1 MTLFA
6 SDFPWPVP
14 SLTIIIEGRTN
25 AELAETIVVEDR
37 LMLRKASGFPYN
49 SVSPGVKLRTELN
62 GVQAVLSGQAMGP
75 TDFQVDQIWVG
86 VDDIPELVAE
96 VSATFEHLAIACTPL
111 KKGIAPTAVGPLT
124 IPTLDHARPMTL
136 VIAVDGTSM
145 TISSA
150 ECAPL
155 DEFDTHLAAFQ
166 DLLTF
171 LVDEPSGRG
180 ALNVKTCSGEVAVV
194 HGRVRF
200 PRAMPPVHRESRPFI
215 SLTGPGAAIG
225 VARWWEAR
233 KKLRPVTEIAAALNY
248 APPSLVEAD
257 LAVSAAALDR
267 LLSLSRRLP
276 RRFSKADVIA
286 AADAIDSTAIDP
298 VVKTALLQAVKGT
311 LNATPLRAK
320 IDEMVRRL
328 GPIVLGNAF
337 LEADTWVPAFMEI
350 RNAIA
355 HGSGKSGIW
364 TDDALL
370 RATRRANRIMLALAL
385 LSYLGASDRILS
397 LAATDLGNKHAK
409 WHRRGPI
416 FHVP

>member
-14 SLTIIIEGRTN
+14 SLMITAEGRAN
-25 AELAETIVVEDR
+25 AELAETLVVGDR
-37 LMLRKASGFPYN
+37 LMLRIANGFPYN
-49 SVSPGVKLRTELN
+49 SASPWVKLRTELN
-62 GVQAVLSGQAMGP
+62 GQKSVLSGQAMGP
-75 TDFQVDQIWVG
+75 TEFRVDQIWVG

-96 VSATFEHLAIACTPL
+96 VSTTFEHLAIACTPVN
-111 KKGIAPTAVGPLT
+111 IAALHAAVGPIT
-124 IPTLDHARPMTL
+124 IPGFDRTRPMSL
-136 VIAVDGTSM
+136 SIAVDGASL
-145 TISSA
+145 TIA
-150 ECAPL
+150 TEECAPL
-155 DEFDTHLAAFQ
+155 DEFEVHFAVFQ

-180 ALNVKTCSGEVAVV
+180 ALNVKTSSGEIAVV

-200 PRAMPPVHRESRPFI
+200 PRAVPPGHRISRPFV
-215 SLTGPGAAIG
+215 SLIGPGAVLVIE
-225 VARWWEAR
+225 RWWEAR
-233 KKLRPVTEIAAALNY
+233 RMLRPVTEIAAALSY

-257 LAVSAAALDR
+257 LAMSAAALDR
-267 LLSLSRRLP
+267 LLSLSINLP
-276 RRFSKADVIA
+276 RRFSKADVNTA
-286 AADAIDSTAIDP
+286 TNAIEATEIDP
-298 VVKTALLQAVKGT
+298 AVKTALLQAVKGT

-320 IDEMVRRL
+320 VGEMVRHL

-337 LEADTWVPAFMEI
+337 LQADKWVPVFMEV

-355 HGSGKSGIW
+355 HGSGSTGIW
-364 TDDALL
+364 TDDTLL
-370 RATRRANRIMLALAL
+370 RATRRANRIMLVLAL
-385 LSYLGASDRILS
+385 LAHFGASGRILS